1 MNNIMPESV
10 TTQDEIRFS
19 TWDNVRWSVGHRT
32 HSLGEYVMK
41 LGDRI
46 HGDAPMGLAEVYEL
60 GHAMGKRKSGEAI
73 DLGEIFSK
81 AAKA

>member
-1 MNNIMPESV
+1 MSTVIQE
-10 TTQDEIRFS
+10 TTAAVRPTVIEDIR
-19 TWDNVRWSVGHRT
+19 WNVGCRT
-32 HSLGEYVMK
+32 SRIGDYLVK

-60 GHAMGKRKSGEAI
+60 GHAMGKRKPGEAI

>member
-1 MNNIMPESV
+1 VNTVKQE
-10 TTQDEIRFS
+10 TTSAVRPTVIED
-19 TWDNVRWSVGHRT
+19 VRWN
-32 HSLGEYVMK
+32 LGCRISRIGDYLVK
-41 LGDRI
+41 AGDRI